1 VLYGQRDGWR
11 DAEYLICI
19 DAFHP
24 LLFHSIPTSVLPI
37 LHPPSSPYPTVSHPF
52 HTLRT
57 HTHTHTLTLA
67 DDVNSATLYRNKII
81 EIKCR
86 AVGLNQH
93 SCTTCAC
100 CTVLSHVRYG
110 AVQCSWLTHY
120 VTLKRYTH
128 IHSRTHI
135 QTHTRSHILK
145 PKCKRDSQIHIPQ
158 HSHLPLLPTLPPA
171 HTGRCVTRRSI
182 LLFLYLFLYLYGTP
196 GLYPRLSQ
204 RIFTHKV

>member
-1 VLYGQRDGWR
+1 MLFILYFF
-11 DAEYLICI
+11 IPSP
-19 DAFHP
+19 P
-24 LLFHSIPTSVLPI
+24 LSY
-37 LHPPSSPYPTVSHPF
+37 PSSILPLSYRFPPLSYTP
-52 HTLRT
+52 

-93 SCTTCAC
+93 SCTACAC
-100 CTVLSHVRYG
+100 CTVLSHVRYS

-128 IHSRTHI
+128 IHSRFHI